1 MNKILSLIICARQI
15 VVSTQQP
22 KQKTYLDCAGGD
34 VAVVGHAGSERGPI
48 VKGEGGF
55 VLRALEL
62 LVEGV
67 NLIPVVQDTLFLS
80 GEVGP
85 LRHYNMRSDYE
96 SQRETFAL

>member
-1 MNKILSLIICARQI
+1 MRHSRAK
-15 VVSTQQP
+15 
-22 KQKTYLDCAGGD
+22 
-34 VAVVGHAGSERGPI
+34 RGPI

-85 LRHYNMRSDYE
+85 LGHYSMQSDYE